1 MKKLKKDLFSNKSLE
16 KRVNLSSIVGG
27 NKSDAWNGYA
37 DTSAQDNTY
46 DISLPKL
53 RDIEPTS
60 NKSDKPS
67 GLF

>member
-27 NKSDAWNGYA
+27 NKSD
-37 DTSAQDNTY
+37 
-46 DISLPKL
+46 
-53 RDIEPTS
+53 
-60 NKSDKPS
+60 KPS